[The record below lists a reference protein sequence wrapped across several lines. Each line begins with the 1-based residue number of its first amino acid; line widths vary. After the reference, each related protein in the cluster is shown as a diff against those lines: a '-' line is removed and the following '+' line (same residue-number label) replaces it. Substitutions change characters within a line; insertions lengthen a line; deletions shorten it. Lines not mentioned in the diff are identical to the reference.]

1 MLQSLA
7 GCEYFPYIFGV
18 FDGELVMEIIISAD
32 NKVVKILSMQKE
44 NKLTCANG
52 NAICFRVASA
62 AKYMHLKNLL
72 HNDLKSNNVLL
83 KLKNN
88 ARVLT
93 LADTGKFTLKSNL
106 EIYKLS
112 NMQSG
117 RYNKIYLYLAHAL
130 RNIYD

>member
-1 MLQSLA
+1 M
-7 GCEYFPYIFGV
+7 
-18 FDGELVMEIIISAD
+18 
-32 NKVVKILSMQKE
+32 VKILSMQKE
-44 NKLTCANG
+44 NKLTCANW

-72 HNDLKSNNVLL
+72 HNDLNSNNVLL

-88 ARVLT
+88 ARILK
-93 LADTGKFTLKSNL
+93 LADTGKFTLKSNP

-112 NMQSG
+112 NTQRG
-117 RYNKIYLYLAHAL
+117 RCNKIYLYLAYAL

>member
-52 NAICFRVASA
+52 NAIFFRVASA

-72 HNDLKSNNVLL
+72 HNDLNSNNVLL

-88 ARVLT
+88 ARILK
-93 LADTGKFTLKSNL
+93 LADTGKFTLKSNP
-106 EIYKLS
+106 EI
-112 NMQSG
+112 
-117 RYNKIYLYLAHAL
+117 
-130 RNIYD
+130 